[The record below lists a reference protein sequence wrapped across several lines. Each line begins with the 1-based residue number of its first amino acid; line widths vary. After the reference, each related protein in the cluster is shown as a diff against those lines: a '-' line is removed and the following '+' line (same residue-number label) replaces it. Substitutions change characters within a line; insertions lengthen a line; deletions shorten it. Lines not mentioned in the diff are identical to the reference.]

1 MQEKDISYQS
11 LIEAGTLSLEDFSC
25 INRCRGPSNKLG
37 FAYQL
42 IFVRLSNTLPQQ
54 DPFEIVDDMI
64 SYAIAQLGMTD
75 NLIGLY
81 AQNRKKVYEHQQKI
95 LSYLNLREF
104 DQNILPF
111 FEQFV
116 LNHAFQIDSESILQV
131 RARQFLKDRH
141 YLCPTENLF
150 HRLIVSQRKKARQNI
165 FDTICNNLSGDAVKG
180 LNDLLTVKSQS
191 SLLDFLKQPPFR
203 PSSNSA
209 LILVSRLD
217 YIKSTGV
224 LDVNLSGIHE
234 NYQRILSRDIQRSS
248 ITRLRNLE
256 PTHRHAALVCFLQHC
271 YYETLDFLVDTSFK
285 LLTWAQTRSSNQ
297 ADKEIL
303 ARSQSIEQSIQN
315 YEVLKGLIRDE
326 SIPDAQLR
334 QAIYNCLGTD
344 FLLDSLSSPILQQ
357 GKTQYV
363 FDLLTKKYSYFR
375 QFMPSVLQ
383 HLTFCQERPDSD
395 LLEAVSLLKNL
406 NATHQRKLPENAPV
420 GFIQKKLKKKIVQDE
435 GVNRRDW
442 ECALYLAL
450 KNEVKNSN
458 FVIKG
463 SKRFASIDT
472 FFMPKEQWVS
482 YRPGFFARAN
492 LPENPNDV
500 KHYLQKRLDRAY
512 DTYFAHETDNRYAR
526 VENGKWVLSIDAANS
541 ISEQDKARIKDFRAW
556 LQSKLRTIKLPD
568 LLVEVNNDIQFTDAF
583 LFANQNRT
591 NNQWVEDICSLIV
604 TIMAHGCNIGV
615 YTMSQMTE
623 GITYEAMRRITDWQL
638 TDEALRMALSWV
650 VNALS
655 KLNITTWWGS
665 GKTSSS
671 DGHLKTFHQKVL
683 EQNFHPPFGDFA
695 LEFYMFIAD
704 NYAPFYGKP
713 IECTDGEAPHVLDG
727 HLYNQSNLLLEEHFT
742 DTRASSKIL
751 FTAFS
756 FLSKLFNPRIRGV
769 QNHHIYRID
778 KNRDY
783 GSLSSLLKHRN
794 NTINTNVIQDHWD
807 QMAWFYASME
817 SGHVTA
823 SLGMKRLLS
832 MHKKNAFH
840 RANSLYGQA
849 LKTEHILQNMW
860 DQQMRQRKRVGLLK
874 GEQMHQLA
882 RDVHYAYA
890 GEVKARGLMSQR
902 MTCSCL
908 TLIMACIVYWQA
920 KEMMR
925 VVEANSLPEGFDI
938 MLFQHIS
945 PLGWTNI
952 VIYGEY
958 IVNRS
963 LVKNYNKIILG
974 KVW

>member
-11 LIEAGTLSLEDFSC
+11 LIEAGTLSQEDFSY
-25 INRCRGPSNKLG
+25 IYQCRGPSNKLG

-42 IFVRLSNTLPQQ
+42 IFVRLSNTLPKQ
-54 DPFEIVDDMI
+54 DPFEIIDDMV
-64 SYAIAQLGMTD
+64 SYALAQLGINHNCIDM
-75 NLIGLY
+75 Y
-81 AQNRKKVYEHQQKI
+81 AQNRKKIYEHQQKI

-104 DQNILPF
+104 DDSILPA

-116 LNHAFQIDSESILQV
+116 LQHALQIDSESVLQM
-131 RARQFLKDRH
+131 RARQFLKGHH

-150 HRLIVSQRKKARQNI
+150 HRLIASQRKQARQNI
-165 FDTICNNLSGDAVKG
+165 FDTIYSMLSADTIKE
-180 LNDLLTVKSQS
+180 LNELLTVKSQS
-191 SLLDFLKQPPFR
+191 SFLELIKQPPSR

-209 LILVSRLD
+209 LALAFRLN

-224 LDVNLSGIHE
+224 LDMNLLGIHQ

-256 PTHRHAALVCFLQHC
+256 PTHRYAALVCFLQHC
-271 YYETLDFLVDTSFK
+271 YYETLDFLADTSFK

-297 ADKEIL
+297 ADKQIL
-303 ARSQSIEQSIQN
+303 ARSQLIEESIQN
-315 YEVLKGLIRDE
+315 YEVLKELIRDE

-334 QAIYNCLGTD
+334 QTIYDHLGKD

-363 FDLLTKKYSYFR
+363 FDLITKKYSYFR

-383 HLTFCQERPDSD
+383 HLTFSQERKDTD
-395 LLEAVSLLKNL
+395 LLKAIDLLKDL
-406 NATHQRKLPENAPV
+406 NAKQQRKLPRNTPV
-420 GFIQKKLKKKIVQDE
+420 GFIPKKIKKKILQDK
-435 GVNRRDW
+435 GVKRRDW
-442 ECALYLAL
+442 ECALYLTL
-450 KNEVKNSN
+450 KDEVKNSN
-458 FVIKG
+458 FVIQG
-463 SKRFASIDT
+463 SKRFASIDS
-472 FFMPKEQWVS
+472 FFMPEEQWIS
-482 YRPGFFARAN
+482 YRSTFFARAN

-500 KHYLQKRLDRAY
+500 KPYLEKRLDKAY
-512 DTYFAHETDNRYAR
+512 DAYFTHESDNSYAR
-526 VENGKWVLSIDAANS
+526 VENGKWVLSVDPASSN
-541 ISEQDKARIKDFRAW
+541 EQDRVKIKDFRSW
-556 LQSKLRTIKLPD
+556 LQPKLRIMKLPD
-568 LLVEVNNDIQFTDAF
+568 LLVEVNNDIQFADVF
-583 LFANQNRT
+583 LFAKQNRS
-591 NNQWVEDICSLIV
+591 NDQWVEDICSVIV
-604 TIMAHGCNIGV
+604 TIMAHGCNIGT

-623 GITYEAMRRITDWQL
+623 GITYESMRRITDWQL

-655 KLNITTWWGS
+655 RLNITKWWGF

-751 FTAFS
+751 FSAFS
-756 FLSKLFNPRIRGV
+756 FLGKIYNPRIRGV

-778 KNRDY
+778 KERDY
-783 GSLSSLLKHRN
+783 GNLSPLLKHRN
-794 NTINTNVIQDHWD
+794 NTIDTNVIQSHWD

-817 SGHVTA
+817 VGHVTA

-840 RANSLYGQA
+840 RANALYGQV

-860 DQQMRQRKRVGLLK
+860 DIEMRQRKRVGLLK

-882 RDVHYAYA
+882 RDVNYAYS
-890 GEVKARGLMSQR
+890 GEVKARDLRSQR
-902 MTCSCL
+902 LTCSCL

-925 VVEANSLPEGFDI
+925 ALEANTLPEGLDVMF
-938 MLFQHIS
+938 FRHVS

-952 VIYGEY
+952 IIYGEY
-958 IVNRS
+958 IVDRS
-963 LVKNYNKIILG
+963 LVKNYK
-974 KVW
+974 KSF